1 MKNIFENKKTLKYTD
16 FIKQFFIVIPIA
28 LFWSLLINLITWS
41 KPEVMDIVKF
51 IIIFEFAII
60 IKIFIYTSRVKL
72 DSIYIDYDNQI
83 LVINKFLGFNSC
95 RKASLKLDELVV
107 SKINHSPFTTFTL
120 FVFFTIKDNQNQIKI
135 SSDGYGIKEEDIKQ
149 IYEELNTIPATIRC
163 Q

>member
-1 MKNIFENKKTLKYTD
+1 
-16 FIKQFFIVIPIA
+16 
-28 LFWSLLINLITWS
+28 
-41 KPEVMDIVKF
+41 MDIVKF

-60 IKIFIYTSRVKL
+60 IKIFIYISRVKL
-72 DSIYIDYDNQI
+72 DSIYIDYDNQT

-95 RKASLKLDELVV
+95 RKASLKLDELVF

-120 FVFFTIKDNQNQIKI
+120 FVFFTIKDNQNQVKI

-149 IYEELNTIPATIRC
+149 IYEELNTTPATIRY